1 MTSNILIAVTGSISA
16 YKIADVVSE
25 LTKRGH
31 QVQCVLTASA
41 QQFITPLVLETL
53 SGRAVKSDLFGADI
67 SGTEHI
73 DLARWADIV
82 VVAPATANML
92 AKLALGLADDLL
104 TTIALATTAPLLI
117 APAMNTVMWEHP
129 ATQGHLQVLQQRGA
143 AIIDP
148 AAGTLACG
156 EVGVGKLA
164 PVPAI
169 VAAIEASLVQPTTDL
184 ADLTVLITA
193 GPTTSSIDAVRYIT
207 NHSTGRMGAAMAEEA
222 LRRGARVRY
231 VLGVD
236 KGVVRPIAPKGSAD
250 RLTLVEVRTAEE
262 MAEAA
267 LAFLPEVGGVIAT
280 AAVLDYR
287 VATPSASKLKRA
299 ASATTLDMVPS
310 VDVLGAL
317 RQAATNQWFLGFAAE
332 TDNIEANASS
342 KLASK
347 KLDFLFAN
355 PVARIGEVT
364 STGFS
369 VPTNGGTLLRPGGEA
384 VSLPVMSKAEL
395 ARRLWDIIA

>member
-1 MTSNILIAVTGSISA
+1 
-16 YKIADVVSE
+16 
-25 LTKRGH
+25 
-31 QVQCVLTASA
+31 
-41 QQFITPLVLETL
+41 
-53 SGRAVKSDLFGADI
+53 
-67 SGTEHI
+67 
-73 DLARWADIV
+73 
-82 VVAPATANML
+82 
-92 AKLALGLADDLL
+92 
-104 TTIALATTAPLLI
+104 
-117 APAMNTVMWEHP
+117 MNTVMWEHP
-129 ATQGHLQVLQQRGA
+129 ATQGHLQTLQQRGA
-143 AIIDP
+143 AVIDP

-169 VAAIEASLVQPTTDL
+169 VAAIEAALVQPTTDL

-193 GPTTSSIDAVRYIT
+193 GPTTSPIDAVRYIT

-236 KGVVRPIAPKGSAD
+236 KGVVRPVAPKGSAD

-267 LAFLPEVGGVIAT
+267 LAFLPDVGGVIAT

-299 ASATTLDMVPS
+299 AADTTLDMVPS

-342 KLASK
+342 KLESK
-347 KLDFLFAN
+347 KLDYLFAN

-369 VPTNGGTLLRPGGEA
+369 VPTNGGTLLRAGGEA

-395 ARRLWDIIA
+395 AKRLWDLIA

>member
-1 MTSNILIAVTGSISA
+1 MTNNILIAVTGSISA

-41 QQFITPLVLETL
+41 RQFITPLVLETL
-53 SGRAVKSDLFGADI
+53 SGRPVKSDMFGADI

-82 VVAPATANML
+82 VVAPATANVL

-117 APAMNTVMWEHP
+117 APAMNTAMWEHP
-129 ATQGHLQVLQQRGA
+129 ATQGHLQTLQQRGV

-164 PVPAI
+164 PLPAI
-169 VAAIEASLVQPTTDL
+169 VAAIEFALVQPTTDL

-193 GPTTSSIDAVRYIT
+193 GPTTSPIDAVRYIT

-236 KGVVRPIAPKGSAD
+236 KGVVRPVAPKGSAD

-267 LAFLPEVGGVIAT
+267 LAFLPDVGGVIAT

-342 KLASK
+342 KLESK

-369 VPTNGGTLLRPGGEA
+369 VPTNGGTLLRAGGEA

-395 ARRLWDIIA
+395 AKRLWDIIA